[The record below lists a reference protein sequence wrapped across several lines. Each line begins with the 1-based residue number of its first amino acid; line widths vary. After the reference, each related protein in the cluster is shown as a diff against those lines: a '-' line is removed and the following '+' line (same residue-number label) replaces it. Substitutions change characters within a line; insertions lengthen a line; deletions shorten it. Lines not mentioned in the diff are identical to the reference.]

1 MSPPSASSHPSIP
14 VNSLPAE
21 AGSSLHPPLPTS
33 SHPSLPV
40 NTLPAA
46 AGSILPPAEP
56 AINARVELTEFG
68 FQVSEDLQLFVE
80 RHKGVKL
87 CAKQLMPDHLHVVLW
102 VFKDSDKS
110 IKELAHG
117 FRKGITNIAVALGV
131 WGKDGAYQPLL
142 KTGTP
147 TTTNPSLHPSPSASA
162 SPSPS
167 PVPASSHPPLPV
179 NTLPAEAGSIL
190 PSAAAGSIL
199 PSSAPATTKRG
210 FVLDQPFIRTLA
222 HRGQLRSMIDYV
234 HSNPFRAMAKRMNPE
249 LFTLHRETR
258 IAGLTFSS
266 MGNHWLL
273 DWPVKQMIQCSRTIS
288 EASLAARLTTVLTAA
303 ESGAVSYTAAI
314 SKGEQQIARALREAG
329 HPLVVLLKDGFPPQ
343 GSEHERYYKPGGLY
357 FEACM
362 RGRLLLLEPTASSYA
377 SPLVVAATEQALKT
391 KALERHQSYIPLPHT
406 VTRWRFMAGNAML
419 ELMITGER

>member
-1 MSPPSASSHPSIP
+1 MFTWKEHNHLWKGEGIYHLTFPVSHCHPLLGRLVMSTPSASSHPP
-14 VNSLPAE
+14 
-21 AGSSLHPPLPTS
+21 
-33 SHPSLPV
+33 LPV

-68 FQVSEDLQLFVE
+68 FQVSEDLQLFAE

-147 TTTNPSLHPSPSASA
+147 TTTNPSSHPSPS
-162 SPSPS
+162 
-167 PVPASSHPPLPV
+167 ASSHPPLPV
-179 NTLPAEAGSIL
+179 HTLPAEAGSSL
-190 PSAAAGSIL
+190 PSAAPGSSL
-199 PSSAPATTKRG
+199 PPAAPATTKRG

-288 EASLAARLTTVLTAA
+288 EASLAARLATVLTAA

-391 KALERHQSYIPLPHT
+391 KALEHHQTYIPLPHT

-419 ELMITGER
+419 ELLITGER